1 MLSWMPAETLA
12 ALGVLLQVVLID
24 LTLAGDNAII
34 VGMAAARLPPQD
46 RRRAILI
53 GIGIATVLRVLFAVV
68 AVKLLMVIGLTLAGG
83 LLLLWVAWKMF
94 REVCTKRKAGEG
106 HEDALSAAA
115 SAKLSYRQALM
126 RIVIADISM
135 SLDNVLAVAGTARN
149 HLPILALGL
158 VLSVGLMGLASTA
171 VAKLLHRMPWLV
183 WVGLAIVTYV
193 ALSMIWQGSWEV
205 KRSMMG

>member
-1 MLSWMPAETLA
+1 MLSWMPAEDLA
-12 ALGVLLQVVLID
+12 ALGILVQVVLID

-53 GIGIATVLRVLFAVV
+53 GIGIATALRVLFAVI
-68 AVKLLMVIGLTLAGG
+68 AVRLLMVIGLTLAGG

-94 REVCTKRKAGEG
+94 REVCAKGKPGEG
-106 HEDALSAAA
+106 HEDALSAATA
-115 SAKLSYRQALM
+115 AKLSYRQALM

-135 SLDNVLAVAGTARN
+135 SLDNILAVAGTARN
-149 HLPILALGL
+149 HLPVLAVGL

-171 VAKLLHRMPWLV
+171 VAKLLHHMPWLV